1 MTWLHC
7 LQPEPIIHRDL
18 KPANVLVTKD
28 GNVKVCDFGLSCVR
42 EKFDPS
48 APPKET
54 VSGTALYLVLWP
66 RSSFSF
72 FFFRSSSLSF
82 FFVLRRLNFCDL
94 FSRRRSW
101 KECPRA
107 KSQTSTP
114 SPFCFGY
121 HTRRHTHAH
130 EQTHLRR

>member
-54 VSGTALYLVLWP
+54 VSGTALYLVPWP
-66 RSSFSF
+66 RSPF
-72 FFFRSSSLSF
+72 SF
-82 FFVLRRLNFCDL
+82 FFVLLLSFFISFVLLL
-94 FSRRRSW
+94 FRSIVPTL
-101 KECPRA
+101 CG
-107 KSQTSTP
+107 
-114 SPFCFGY
+114 FI
-121 HTRRHTHAH
+121 
-130 EQTHLRR
+130 